1 MIVEKCKRVM
11 MEERHGRRRAR
22 RMAREVAGLVGNP
35 LGAATGFAGN
45 AVNSIAGEDMGGGAK
60 VLLLLLGA
68 AAVGGG
74 IYYFAT
80 KPAAAATPSPSIPP
94 AVVNPGTT
102 TAAPTGTIA
111 VPAATSS
118 PPAGT
123 SIDTMVSRAVLL
135 ANLTRSTGHSG
146 DLPPAIQWAS
156 WAVAS
161 GANASQLAQLRGA
174 GFIV

>member
-74 IYYFAT
+74 IYYFTT
-80 KPAAAATPSPSIPP
+80 KPAAATPIPTP
-94 AVVNPGTT
+94 VTNPVNT
-102 TAAPTGTIA
+102 TATAPTGTIA

-123 SIDTMVSRAVLL
+123 SVATMVSRAVVL
-135 ANLTRSTGHSG
+135 ANLAQSTGHSG